1 MILDFEP
8 GDKVINPLAKEWGI
22 GQVQSIIKD
31 KVTVNFQNVGKK
43 VINSNNI
50 ELKKINDRN

>member
-8 GDKVINPLAKEWGI
+8 GDKVINPTNKSWGI

-31 KVTVNFQNVGKK
+31 KVTVNFEDAGKK
-43 VINSNNI
+43 TVDGSVI
-50 ELKKINDRN
+50 ELEKI